1 MSDKKYYE
9 EPKVIYEQKVELTG
23 GGCALESGT
32 QACEDAGYVITPT
45 AS

>member
-1 MSDKKYYE
+1 MSEKKKYE

-23 GGCALESGT
+23 GGCALTAGNAT
-32 QACEDAGYVITPT
+32 CENQGYVISPT

>member
-9 EPKVIYEQKVELTG
+9 EPKVIYEQKVEMTG
-23 GGCALESGT
+23 GGCALAPGDT
-32 QACEDAGYVITPT
+32 VCEQAGYVIT